1 MKPSQVRDYIGHQHI
16 QLRILFVEVENAC
29 RDALDGRGDARPLL
43 GKLVRE
49 VLDHITVE
57 DRVLLPAL
65 REIDAWGPARAAHVA
80 AEHAKQ
86 REELAALRNLA
97 RLGPGDEAARVGLDM
112 ISALMIDM
120 DGEERDLLG
129 PDLLRD
135 DLVVISQSDG

>member
-1 MKPSQVRDYIGHQHI
+1 MRPSQVRDYIGHQHI

-29 RDALDGRGDARPLL
+29 RDALDGRGDPAPLVH
-43 GKLVRE
+43 KLVRE
-49 VLDHITVE
+49 VLDHISVE

-65 REIDAWGPARAAHVA
+65 REIDAWGETRAAHVA
-80 AEHAKQ
+80 AEHARQ
-86 REELAALRNLA
+86 REELAALRDLA
-97 RLGPGDEAARVGLDM
+97 RLGPGDEAARATLGM
-112 ISALMIDM
+112 ISELMIDM